1 MDIENKELKE
11 ISQLKAIYES
21 VPQQEILEGEQAI
34 VIHAE
39 RNVERQNNTTID
51 NDAPTL

>member
-1 MDIENKELKE
+1 MNIENKELKE
-11 ISQLKAIYES
+11 ISKLKEIYDS

-39 RNVERQNNTTID
+39 RNSERKNNITID